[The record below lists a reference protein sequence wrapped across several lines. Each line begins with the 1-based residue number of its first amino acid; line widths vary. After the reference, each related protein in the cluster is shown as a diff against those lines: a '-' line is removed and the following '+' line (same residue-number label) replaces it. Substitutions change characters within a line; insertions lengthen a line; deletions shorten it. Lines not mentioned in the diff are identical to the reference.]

1 MGERLVFRII
11 RNGED
16 IARLHFHWSAYTESV
31 YREAYDLIESLKQQG
46 FTKETTNVEF
56 FKMILHYLIH
66 VNKEDYTC
74 AERDVHAC
82 GGFSGDTIKYVREHF
97 KDEIPESLYIPPEP
111 YKVNHSYGLLILDP
125 DKFESYDDWAEDI
138 EDLDF
143 DQQIVTNGLFFHVD
157 QTDPEFKEQFESYGI
172 PKESLQTP
180 PDGFI
185 YDCVPF
191 NKLEEVGA
199 WIHEVSKI
207 IPYFYDDK
215 EQEIIEIR
223 T

>member
-1 MGERLVFRII
+1 MGERLVFRVI

-16 IARLHFHWSAYTESV
+16 VARLHFHWSAYTESV
-31 YREAYDLIESLKQQG
+31 YKEANDLIKSLKEQG
-46 FTKETTNVEF
+46 LKDSTTNVEF

-66 VNKEDYTC
+66 VNKVQYTL
-74 AERDVHAC
+74 AEHDICQC
-82 GGFSGDTIKYVREHF
+82 GGFSQDTIKYVREHLR
-97 KDEIPESLYIPPEP
+97 DEIPESLYIPPEP
-111 YKVNHSYGLLILDP
+111 YKVNHSYGLLVLDP
-125 DKFESYDDWAEDI
+125 NLFASYDDWAEDI

-180 PDGFI
+180 PDGLV

-191 NKLEEVGA
+191 DKLEEVGT
-199 WIHEVSKI
+199 WINGLSKT

-223 T
+223 I